1 MDKKLLRTFE
11 PIMIVYFLVMAVFA
25 LISFSVHFWLG
36 VAELV
41 FTVISASI
49 YPIFLARRKKRLMRL
64 LESSLLSSDTLSS
77 KTMLTFPLPM
87 TVVRAQTGEVI
98 WCNDGFKNLNPEEQE
113 LFDIKLTDVVPGF
126 ELRWLAT
133 GSSVCPYDIDYAG
146 RVYTIYGSLF
156 ETGDDSTD
164 EDDLVILYWQDKTD
178 MLTLQRNIEDKNV
191 ICAEIV
197 FDNYDEVMN
206 NLSDSRRSEI
216 QAAVEKELYAWAYPA
231 GGVLRKVDRDRFIF
245 IFEEKFFRHFL
256 EEKFSIR
263 KQLAQNP
270 TLANAS
276 TTLSIGIGRDGD
288 TLRDSMN
295 NARLA
300 LDMALSRGGDQVVVR
315 SRLSFDFYGGRGS
328 EYEKRTKVKSRI
340 MANVLG
346 GLIRDS
352 ENIFIMGHAF
362 ADNDSL
368 GAAAG
373 LVCAGRK
380 FGKKTHIIINTEL
393 NNTGPMLTML
403 RKQEEY
409 QSVFL
414 SPEEAMVHA
423 TANSLLI
430 VVDTNRPQYVESPT
444 VLESFNRVAVVD
456 HHRRA
461 ADYIEDAAVNIHEPS
476 ASSTCEI
483 VVELLQYL
491 VNPNEILKCEAVCL
505 LAGISLDTKTFTL
518 KTGVRT
524 FDAASFLRRIG
535 ADMLEVKHLFQND
548 FENYLKR
555 SELIR
560 HTIFYEQMHAI
571 VKSPESVDSV
581 IAAQAADELLSV
593 VGVRASFVLFPMG
606 NQVKISARSLGEI
619 NVQLIL
625 ERLGGGGHLT
635 SAGCQI
641 NGVTLDKAY
650 SMLTEAIDNYTSQM

>member
-11 PIMIVYFLVMAVFA
+11 PIMLLYFVMMAIFA
-25 LISFSVHFWLG
+25 LITFSVNFWLG
-36 VAELV
+36 IAEVA
-41 FTVISASI
+41 FTLISAGL
-49 YPIFLARRKKRLMRL
+49 YPVFLFRRKKRLMKIL
-64 LESSLLSSDTLSS
+64 NSSLLSADTLSS
-77 KTMLTFPLPM
+77 KTMFAFPLPM
-87 TVVRAQTGEVI
+87 TVVRSQSGEVI
-98 WCNDGFKNLNPEEQE
+98 WCNDSFKDLNPDLQE
-113 LFDIKLTDVVPGF
+113 LFDLKLADIIPGF
-126 ELRWLAT
+126 ELRWLTAGT
-133 GSSVCPYDIDYAG
+133 TICPYDIDYAG
-146 RVYTIYGSLF
+146 KVYTVYGSVF
-156 ETGDDSTD
+156 DAGDASTD

-178 MLTLQRNIEDKNV
+178 MLTLQRSIEDKNV

-216 QAAVEKELYAWAYPA
+216 QAAVEKELYAWAHPA

-245 IFEEKFFRHFL
+245 IFEEKYFRHFL

-263 KQLAQNP
+263 KQLSQNP
-270 TLANAS
+270 VLADSS
-276 TTLSIGIGRDGD
+276 TTLSIGIGRDGE
-288 TLRDSMN
+288 TLRDSMH

-346 GLIRDS
+346 GLIRDAG
-352 ENIFIMGHAF
+352 NLYIMGHGF

-368 GAAAG
+368 GAAVG

-380 FGKKTHIIINTEL
+380 FGKKTSIIIDTEN
-393 NNTGPMLTML
+393 NNTGPMLAML
-403 RKQEEY
+403 AKQEEY
-409 QSVFL
+409 KSVFI
-414 SPEEAMVHA
+414 SPEEAMVDA
-423 TANSLLI
+423 TADSLLI
-430 VVDTNRPQYVESPT
+430 VVDTNRPQYVESPA
-444 VLESFNRVAVVD
+444 VLESFNRVAVID

-548 FENYLKR
+548 FDNYLRR

-560 HTIFYEQMHAI
+560 HTVFYEQMHAI

-581 IAAQAADELLSV
+581 VAAQAADELLSV
-593 VGVRASFVLFPMG
+593 VGVRASFVLFPAG
-606 NQVKISARSLGEI
+606 NQVRISARSLGEI

-635 SAGCQI
+635 AAGCQI
-641 NGVTLDKAY
+641 NGVSLDKAY
-650 SMLTEAIDNYTSQM
+650 AMLTEAIDNYTSQM